1 MVSRSSDNEC
11 SIGVKLLSEI
21 IRAMS
26 SAYMYFFDLACGR
39 SAVYILKRRG
49 ASTDPREH
57 HSSRICVCSSL
68 RPGTAQ
74 SCVMKSY
81 SL

>member
-26 SAYMYFFDLACGR
+26 SE
-39 SAVYILKRRG
+39 YIYVFL
-49 ASTDPREH
+49 
-57 HSSRICVCSSL
+57 
-68 RPGTAQ
+68 
-74 SCVMKSY
+74 
-81 SL
+81 

>member
-26 SAYMYFFDLACGR
+26 SAYMYFFDLVCGR
-39 SAVYILKRRG
+39 SAVSRYIEEER
-49 ASTDPREH
+49 
-57 HSSRICVCSSL
+57 C
-68 RPGTAQ
+68 
-74 SCVMKSY
+74 
-81 SL
+81 

>member
-26 SAYMYFFDLACGR
+26 SAYICISLILCVGGR
-39 SAVYILKRRG
+39 QCIY
-49 ASTDPREH
+49 
-57 HSSRICVCSSL
+57 
-68 RPGTAQ
+68 
-74 SCVMKSY
+74 
-81 SL
+81 

>member
-26 SAYMYFFDLACGR
+26 SAYMYFFDLVCVR
-39 SAVYILKRRG
+39 SAVYIEEERSQYR
-49 ASTDPREH
+49 
-57 HSSRICVCSSL
+57 SL
-68 RPGTAQ
+68 GNTILQESAFALLFAQ
-74 SCVMKSY
+74 VQHKAA
-81 SL
+81 